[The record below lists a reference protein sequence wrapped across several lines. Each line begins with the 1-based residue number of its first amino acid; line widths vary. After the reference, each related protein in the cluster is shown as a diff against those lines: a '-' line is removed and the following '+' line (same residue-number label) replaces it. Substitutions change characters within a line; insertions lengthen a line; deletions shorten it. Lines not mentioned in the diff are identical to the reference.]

1 MIDKTPRVFI
11 SYSWTSTEYQE
22 RVIQLATK
30 LRQNGVDVRLDVWD
44 LKDGQ
49 DKYVFMEQCV
59 TDPEIDK
66 VLILSD
72 KRYAEKADER
82 KGGVGDETT
91 IISAEVYG
99 HADQTKIIP
108 VIMERDSK
116 GNAFLPAYLKSRIY
130 RDLSGE
136 NFDEEFK
143 ELLRTIYEAPSHQK
157 PELGEKPLWLTQ
169 ETPRQLLE
177 IKDAVEKLRKC
188 SSEKSASISERRFI
202 DLYIHSIKHFFK
214 DSPTNDEYLA
224 DFLALKDYRN
234 VFLDHLEPL
243 ACFDNFGFL
252 LADAFEKVYNTL
264 FSIRFFI
271 PNAHQCGE
279 KEFDLFK
286 LHVWE
291 LFVCSVTFMLHHEM
305 YFELGSLLRHT
316 YFLRISA
323 LGEEKRPYSYEHFRY
338 HSWMMEDN
346 IKPLLGDNLK
356 RKYTLTGHYLCNERD
371 YLPVYSGKE
380 IANADLFLY
389 QVHNCLDISSVP
401 SFGFTWFPTCYV
413 YTDMYDSVWKKLISK
428 GFCEKIMPLF
438 GVSSISDFRA
448 RIAKSSVDRSVA
460 YPEAWNPAP
469 TILSFI
475 KIEEIATLP

>member
-116 GNAFLPAYLKSRIY
+116 GNAFLPAYLKSRLY

-169 ETPRQLLE
+169 ETP
-177 IKDAVEKLRKC
+177 
-188 SSEKSASISERRFI
+188 
-202 DLYIHSIKHFFK
+202 
-214 DSPTNDEYLA
+214 
-224 DFLALKDYRN
+224 
-234 VFLDHLEPL
+234 
-243 ACFDNFGFL
+243 
-252 LADAFEKVYNTL
+252 
-264 FSIRFFI
+264 
-271 PNAHQCGE
+271 
-279 KEFDLFK
+279 
-286 LHVWE
+286 
-291 LFVCSVTFMLHHEM
+291 
-305 YFELGSLLRHT
+305 
-316 YFLRISA
+316 
-323 LGEEKRPYSYEHFRY
+323 
-338 HSWMMEDN
+338 
-346 IKPLLGDNLK
+346 
-356 RKYTLTGHYLCNERD
+356 
-371 YLPVYSGKE
+371 
-380 IANADLFLY
+380 ANY
-389 QVHNCLDISSVP
+389 
-401 SFGFTWFPTCYV
+401 W
-413 YTDMYDSVWKKLISK
+413 
-428 GFCEKIMPLF
+428 
-438 GVSSISDFRA
+438 
-448 RIAKSSVDRSVA
+448 
-460 YPEAWNPAP
+460 
-469 TILSFI
+469 
-475 KIEEIATLP
+475 